1 MWRCSYRRR
10 HMDSSRGVEHRY
22 CTQIERRRGCCRF
35 LLRRQSSSHK
45 AAAPRISFSLLQYV
59 CAAASLL
66 LCSNQQFTAPT
77 ASPWFG
83 SLLPRGQISYNSSAC
98 ICMAP
103 RNQGLRDML
112 PCLSTSHQGHACALE
127 PWPPPDHHS
136 SRASYLRRNNSHGR
150 HSGGAARR

>member
-45 AAAPRISFSLLQYV
+45 AAAPRIVV
-59 CAAASLL
+59 CAAAWLL

-83 SLLPRGQISYNSSAC
+83 SLLPRGQISCNSSAC
-98 ICMAP
+98 ICMAIP
-103 RNQGLRDML
+103 RNQDLRDML
-112 PCLSTSHQGHACALE
+112 PRLSAGHRGHVCAWNRDLHQIITARG
-127 PWPPPDHHS
+127 
-136 SRASYLRRNNSHGR
+136 RAVFKGGRRCHGQELLFTP
-150 HSGGAARR
+150 